1 MKVRKEKQYLIF
13 DFGDK
18 SCVKYNLQTNEC
30 IGKSGNVVKS
40 LCSQLRG
47 ITIQDI
53 IDSCEDKNYGK
64 FLEFIYDDNYNIKN
78 IGTILNKVK
87 DYPNLEQFFSAGIY
101 NASQYLEYSITDI
114 PKSLIK
120 LYKSGSISI
129 LDNEVIEI
137 YKGNLDICN
146 LAYNLNYS
154 TLRDEDLYSLL
165 FEYKSF
171 FDLIT
176 YYRYNAKSLLQYLD
190 YLITYEALSFRVI
203 IELKDYARM
212 MNKISSKFDKY
223 PKHFLTTH
231 AIACRNYKRLR
242 ESFDES
248 KFLTRINK
256 DMEVTFGRYCFIYP
270 KSTQEIKDEA
280 VSQNNCVS
288 SYIKDVIN
296 GECDIL
302 FLRKKDNPAKS
313 LVTIEVRNG
322 QIVQAKRKFNYDCT
336 KEQEEVIN
344 RWNDWYKN
352 KLK

>member
-120 LYKSGSISI
+120 LYKSGRISI

-176 YYRYNAKSLLQYLD
+176 YYRYNAKSLL
-190 YLITYEALSFRVI
+190 
-203 IELKDYARM
+203 
-212 MNKISSKFDKY
+212 
-223 PKHFLTTH
+223 
-231 AIACRNYKRLR
+231 
-242 ESFDES
+242 
-248 KFLTRINK
+248 
-256 DMEVTFGRYCFIYP
+256 
-270 KSTQEIKDEA
+270 
-280 VSQNNCVS
+280 
-288 SYIKDVIN
+288 
-296 GECDIL
+296 
-302 FLRKKDNPAKS
+302 
-313 LVTIEVRNG
+313 
-322 QIVQAKRKFNYDCT
+322 
-336 KEQEEVIN
+336 
-344 RWNDWYKN
+344 
-352 KLK
+352 